1 MSNSGASNQVL
12 AHLIDFWKAEND
24 AAADQI
30 AILKKRIDT
39 LQGMM
44 MDARMEVHE
53 LRTQLEIAETENALL
68 TSRVEDL
75 VHDNNHL
82 AMWLNEY
89 LQQDTSLNTDEVLL

>member
-68 TSRVEDL
+68 TSSRRSSSR
-75 VHDNNHL
+75 
-82 AMWLNEY
+82 
-89 LQQDTSLNTDEVLL
+89 Q